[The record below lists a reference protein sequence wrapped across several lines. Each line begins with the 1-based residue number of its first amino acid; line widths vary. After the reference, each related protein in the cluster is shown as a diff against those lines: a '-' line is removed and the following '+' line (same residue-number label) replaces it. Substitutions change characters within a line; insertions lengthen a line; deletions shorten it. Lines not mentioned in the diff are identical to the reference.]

1 MIGQFFKNIFDRG
14 KLPSRKTYI
23 YLSIYCLST
32 ADMPPEITCP
42 ADPPAQALTSGSV
55 TALTFNGATATDDSG
70 VTPTIQY
77 TSNPIGV
84 TFLEQNAN
92 VVLAINVGIGRT
104 IVTATATDGN
114 NNMATCTFF
123 LTVTCMYFVSYKN
136 VSSCTVKI

>member
-1 MIGQFFKNIFDRG
+1 
-14 KLPSRKTYI
+14 
-23 YLSIYCLST
+23 
-32 ADMPPEITCP
+32 MPPEITCP